1 MSTQVREKLA
11 KCVDLPSLPAVAIQI
26 LSLCHRDEPDMGQI
40 AKLISSDPALT
51 AKILRLTNSPM
62 YGLKNEIRS
71 VSHAICLLGL
81 SAIRPLAL
89 SFSLVNGL
97 KSKDKKAFT
106 WFWKRSLMTAVA
118 ARELAQAKGFRL
130 VEEAFMA
137 GLLQD
142 IGILALRQL
151 VGTDYASIARE
162 GVRHDILAEAEMEVF
177 GEDHASI
184 GGWLTERWKLPAILC
199 TAITYSHTP
208 EKLPANIHADIRL
221 LVEIVAVAAEV
232 ADVWIEADA
241 VKATE
246 SLRLFAFRIL
256 GIDDQRLDLI
266 LQTVGTRSLEV
277 ARYFELEIGST
288 QELSVIADQAK
299 ETLLML
305 ALSASQQAM
314 NAQEAIGSL
323 EAKTRTLEQEVRQDA
338 LTGLFNR
345 GYFDQVFGQAVAMVK
360 NNGTALSVLLIDID
374 HFKNVNDTY
383 GHPVGDMVLKKVA
396 SIISMRLRP
405 TDFCARYGGEEFV
418 ILLPGSPASGAEV
431 VAERVRRQ
439 VAEAVL
445 DMGGTSSRV
454 TISIGRATLIP
465 SSSMRPEELLKAVDQ
480 ALYEAKHAGRN
491 CVMAA

>member
-1 MSTQVREKLA
+1 
-11 KCVDLPSLPAVAIQI
+11 
-26 LSLCHRDEPDMGQI
+26 
-40 AKLISSDPALT
+40 
-51 AKILRLTNSPM
+51 
-62 YGLKNEIRS
+62 
-71 VSHAICLLGL
+71 
-81 SAIRPLAL
+81 
-89 SFSLVNGL
+89 
-97 KSKDKKAFT
+97 
-106 WFWKRSLMTAVA
+106 
-118 ARELAQAKGFRL
+118 

-277 ARYFELEIGST
+277 HAILNWKLDRPRNYRSSLTKPRKRFSCWLC
-288 QELSVIADQAK
+288 LQASK
-299 ETLLML
+299 
-305 ALSASQQAM
+305 
-314 NAQEAIGSL
+314 
-323 EAKTRTLEQEVRQDA
+323 
-338 LTGLFNR
+338 
-345 GYFDQVFGQAVAMVK
+345 
-360 NNGTALSVLLIDID
+360 
-374 HFKNVNDTY
+374 
-383 GHPVGDMVLKKVA
+383 P
-396 SIISMRLRP
+396 
-405 TDFCARYGGEEFV
+405 
-418 ILLPGSPASGAEV
+418 
-431 VAERVRRQ
+431 
-439 VAEAVL
+439 
-445 DMGGTSSRV
+445 
-454 TISIGRATLIP
+454 
-465 SSSMRPEELLKAVDQ
+465 
-480 ALYEAKHAGRN
+480 
-491 CVMAA
+491 

>member
-1 MSTQVREKLA
+1 
-11 KCVDLPSLPAVAIQI
+11 
-26 LSLCHRDEPDMGQI
+26 
-40 AKLISSDPALT
+40 
-51 AKILRLTNSPM
+51 
-62 YGLKNEIRS
+62 
-71 VSHAICLLGL
+71 
-81 SAIRPLAL
+81 
-89 SFSLVNGL
+89 
-97 KSKDKKAFT
+97 
-106 WFWKRSLMTAVA
+106 
-118 ARELAQAKGFRL
+118 
-130 VEEAFMA
+130 
-137 GLLQD
+137 
-142 IGILALRQL
+142 
-151 VGTDYASIARE
+151 
-162 GVRHDILAEAEMEVF
+162 
-177 GEDHASI
+177 
-184 GGWLTERWKLPAILC
+184 
-199 TAITYSHTP
+199 
-208 EKLPANIHADIRL
+208 
-221 LVEIVAVAAEV
+221 
-232 ADVWIEADA
+232 
-241 VKATE
+241 
-246 SLRLFAFRIL
+246 
-256 GIDDQRLDLI
+256 
-266 LQTVGTRSLEV
+266 
-277 ARYFELEIGST
+277 
-288 QELSVIADQAK
+288 
-299 ETLLML
+299 ML

-465 SSSMRPEELLKAVDQ
+465 SSSMRPEELLKTVDQ